1 MRAHVAPAAATPTA
15 TLATVAIVTLLA
27 LMTPAAS
34 RAQGA
39 GLQDARGKVDQRR
52 ALSPTGSVKLYNL
65 FGSIRVVG
73 WDRDSVTVT
82 GTVSPGE
89 RLFMGGTPQGLKIV
103 VESPAED
110 GTGAAARGAKLLLRV
125 PARSRTWVK
134 TSGAEIVVSG
144 VTGGLDLYSVA
155 GSIRVTGSPRELNAE
170 AMDGAVEVDGS
181 PGWLRAKTATGAI
194 TLRGGG
200 EDVRLSSVS
209 GPIAVRGGPV
219 GRGAFE
225 SVTGDIRFA
234 GATPRAGSLTFDAHS
249 GEVEVALARPVAAD
263 VDVVAITGT
272 IENYI
277 TPARPTTGRDARGRE
292 LHFSTSP
299 DGARVA
305 VRSFK
310 GRVILREVP

>member
-1 MRAHVAPAAATPTA
+1 MHARFTPAAPARVAAAAAAT
-15 TLATVAIVTLLA
+15 IVTLLA
-27 LMTPAAS
+27 LLTPARGA
-34 RAQGA
+34 AQGA
-39 GLQDARGKVDQRR
+39 GLQDARGKVDERR
-52 ALSPTGSVKLYNL
+52 ALTPTGSVKLYNL
-65 FGSIRVVG
+65 FGSIRVVA
-73 WDRDSVTVT
+73 WDRDSVAVT

-89 RLFMGGTPQGLKIV
+89 RLFMGGTTQGLKIV
-103 VESPAED
+103 VESPEERTA
-110 GTGAAARGAKLLLRV
+110 GGAHLLVRV
-125 PARSRTWVK
+125 PPRSRVWVK

-144 VTGGLDLYSVA
+144 VTGGLDLYSVGA
-155 GSIRVTGSPRELNAE
+155 SIRVTGSPRELNAE

-181 PGWLRAKTATGAI
+181 PAWLRAKTATGAI

-234 GATPRAGSLTFDAHS
+234 GAAPRAAALTFDAHS
-249 GEVEVALARPVAAD
+249 GEVEVALARPAAAD

-272 IENYI
+272 IENHI
-277 TPARPTTGRDARGRE
+277 TPARPVAGRDARGRE
-292 LHFSTSP
+292 LHFTTSP
-299 DGARVA
+299 DGARVT

-310 GRVILREVP
+310 GRVVLREMP

>member
-1 MRAHVAPAAATPTA
+1 MRARIAPAAPAPIA
-15 TLATVAIVTLLA
+15 VLAAAVLTLLA
-27 LMTPAAS
+27 LLMPAAL

-39 GLQDARGKVDQRR
+39 GLQDARGKVDERR

-65 FGSIRVVG
+65 FGSIRVVA
-73 WDRDSVTVT
+73 WDRDSVAVT
-82 GTVSPGE
+82 GTVSAGE

-103 VESPAED
+103 VESPEG
-110 GTGAAARGAKLLLRV
+110 GTARGAHLLLRV

-134 TSGAEIVVSG
+134 TSGADIVVSG
-144 VTGGLDLYSVA
+144 VTGGLDLYSVGA
-155 GSIRVTGSPRELNAE
+155 AIRVTGSPRELNAE

-181 PGWLRAKTATGAI
+181 PAWLRAKTATGAI

-225 SVTGDIRFA
+225 SVTGDIRFGGTA
-234 GATPRAGSLTFDAHS
+234 PRAGSLTFDAHS

-277 TPARPTTGRDARGRE
+277 TPARPVTGRDARGRE
-292 LHFSTSP
+292 LHFTTSP
-299 DGARVA
+299 DGARVT

-310 GRVILREVP
+310 GRVVLRELP